1 MFAMKTKKMTIKYW
15 NALDV
20 SSRVRALT
28 HVFPTNQVMVSK
40 LSTERPDK
48 GNCLWKI
55 VFDEVRIPVNEN
67 HYKTYVKGW
76 YLC

>member
-1 MFAMKTKKMTIKYW
+1 MKTKKMTIKYW

-20 SSRVRALT
+20 SSKVRALT

-40 LSTERPDK
+40 LSTERPNKKD
-48 GNCLWKI
+48 CLWKI
-55 VFDEVRIPVNEN
+55 VFDEVRVPVNEG
-67 HYKTYVKGW
+67 HYKTFVKGW

>member
-1 MFAMKTKKMTIKYW
+1 MKTKKMTIKYW

-48 GNCLWKI
+48 GTAYGRLSLM
-55 VFDEVRIPVNEN
+55 R
-67 HYKTYVKGW
+67 
-76 YLC
+76 